1 MGHLADQTKFQRSLK
16 TLILFSLICSLIFCL
31 IFQLSVRT
39 ILWPDHPPL
48 PSTVV
53 SLGIILSLGGFFNG
67 ALTPLIYEC
76 LAEMMH
82 PLPESLTASIYVELF
97 NLFGL
102 IFLAIAP
109 NRSKLMNLLVLLTMI
124 IGILMISC
132 IRVTYKRKNE
142 EQRKESLL
150 DQSIDL

>member
-16 TLILFSLICSLIFCL
+16 SLILFSLICSLIFCL
-31 IFQLSVRT
+31 IFQLSIRT

>member
-1 MGHLADQTKFQRSLK
+1 MGHLADQVKFQRSLK
-16 TLILFSLICSLIFCL
+16 SLILFSLICSLIFCL
-31 IFQLSVRT
+31 IFQLSIRT
-39 ILWPDHPPL
+39 ILWPDHPPV

-53 SLGIILSLGGFFNG
+53 SLGILLSLGGFFNG

-97 NLFGL
+97 NFVAL

-109 NRSKLMNLLVLLTMI
+109 NRSKLMNLLVLLVMT

-132 IRVTYKRKNE
+132 IQVTYKRKDE
-142 EQRKESLL
+142 EQRKELLL
-150 DQSIDL
+150 DQSMDL